1 MHCVH
6 ACMHLRCQMT
16 WVSTHNQSR
25 CIKSFSFS
33 FFQPKSVKGSFPKTL
48 LVSDKSACV
57 ATGFYCS
64 FLPPPSVVCYFVF
77 QAYQLQLG
85 KWAACVGV
93 EHAVHCKHFC
103 GRAKTK
109 STVEQSL
116 QPARLANVPALC
128 CHRGRER
135 KKNATANLSHTDTS
149 PRKNRYPRQD
159 QLPTYNQSIKA
170 TSWHLKTNQPIKYW
184 NLADRLPQAKII
196 GTDEESELWR
206 RCNMLTHS
214 NMNTESCQECKRNK
228 K

>member
-64 FLPPPSVVCYFVF
+64 FPPHLLCVILYSKRTNYSSENELHASVWNMQFIASISVVVPKLNRLSSRACN
-77 QAYQLQLG
+77 QLDLLMPQG
-85 KWAACVGV
+85 EG
-93 EHAVHCKHFC
+93 
-103 GRAKTK
+103 
-109 STVEQSL
+109 
-116 QPARLANVPALC
+116 
-128 CHRGRER
+128 
-135 KKNATANLSHTDTS
+135 TANPSHTDTS
-149 PRKNRYPRQD
+149 SRKNRYPQQD
-159 QLPTYNQSIKA
+159 QLPSYNQSIKA

-196 GTDEESELWR
+196 GTDEESKLWR

-214 NMNTESCQECKRNK
+214 NMNTVSCQECKRNK